1 MAILLAILVISG
13 VQPGPAML
21 TRYLDLTIS
30 LVYIVALANIVV
42 VPIMLFAAPFITR
55 IAAIPP
61 NVLAPIV
68 IGIVTL
74 AAYQATY
81 SIEDLLLVLGFTVL
95 GIFMKRYGWP
105 RPPILIAVVLAEIV
119 EKFLWLSI
127 NTYGFSMVLRPQFA
141 GIIAVMVLVMV
152 VSFRIQAGAK
162 RVWAESGSATTA

>member
-1 MAILLAILVISG
+1 
-13 VQPGPAML
+13 ML
-21 TRYLDLTIS
+21 TRHLDLTMS

-42 VPIMLFAAPFITR
+42 VPIMLFAARFITK

-61 NVLAPIV
+61 NVLSPIV

-81 SIEDLLLVLGFTVL
+81 AIEDLFMVLGFTVL
-95 GIFMKRYGWP
+95 GVFMKRYGWP

-127 NTYGFSMVLRPQFA
+127 NTYGFSMFLRPQFLS
-141 GIIAVMVLVMV
+141 IIAVMVLVMV

-162 RVWAESGSATTA
+162 KALIASVEARSA

>member
-21 TRYLDLTIS
+21 TRHLDLTIS
-30 LVYIVALANIVV
+30 LVYIVALANIIV
-42 VPIMLFAAPFITR
+42 VPIMLFAARFITR

-61 NVLAPIV
+61 NMLAPIV

-81 SIEDLLLVLGFTVL
+81 SIEDLFLVLAFTVV

-105 RPPILIAVVLAEIV
+105 RPPILIALVLAGIV
-119 EKFLWLSI
+119 EKFLWLSV
-127 NTYGFSMVLRPQFA
+127 NTYGYSMFLRPQFL
-141 GIIAVMVLVMV
+141 GIIAVMIFVMV
-152 VSFRIQAGAK
+152 VSFRIQASAK
-162 RVWAESGSATTA
+162 KAWAESSGATV